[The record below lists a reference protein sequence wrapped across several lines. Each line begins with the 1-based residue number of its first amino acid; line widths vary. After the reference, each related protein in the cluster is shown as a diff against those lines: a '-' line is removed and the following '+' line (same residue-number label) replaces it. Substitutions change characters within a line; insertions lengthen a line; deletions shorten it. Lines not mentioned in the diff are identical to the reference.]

1 MSEDLRELANFAH
14 TYPNLKD
21 FLVDV
26 TLREG
31 FKGESLLQGADGEVS
46 NEELTLSTIH
56 QAKGLEWRVVFV
68 IRISEGQF
76 PHVKSSENEEDLEEE
91 RRLFYV
97 AATRAKEELI
107 LTHPMTRY
115 DYAAGT
121 VISRPSIFIAE
132 LSSSVYDDV
141 EVEEE
146 NLKEE
151 TIYLE

>member
-1 MSEDLRELANFAH
+1 MA
-14 TYPNLKD
+14 
-21 FLVDV
+21 
-26 TLREG
+26 
-31 FKGESLLQGADGEVS
+31 
-46 NEELTLSTIH
+46 
-56 QAKGLEWRVVFV
+56 
-68 IRISEGQF
+68 
-76 PHVKSSENEEDLEEE
+76 EE

-132 LSSSVYDDV
+132 LSSNVYDDV

-146 NLKEE
+146 NSEE